1 VDRPSRALA
10 EATVTSPLDRLRAP
24 SWSPY
29 VGGVALGIVVSISM
43 VGFGHRLSG
52 AGAAQH
58 LSGYVGARIAPDSIY
73 WRHVV
78 PTGLTWDVWVAIGAL
93 LGAFVSSRIEGTFR
107 VRAMPDRGWTEV
119 FGPSVA
125 LRWAIAFFGS
135 VLTELAGGVAGGCTA
150 SLAVSGGAVL
160 APAAFLF
167 MMGMFAGGIPALR
180 LVDALRRRKP

>member
-1 VDRPSRALA
+1 VN
-10 EATVTSPLDRLRAP
+10 LDLRRP

-29 VGGVALGIVVSISM
+29 VGGVALGIVVTISM

-58 LSGYVGARIAPDSIY
+58 LSGLVGAKLAPASMY

-78 PTGLTWDVWVAIGAL
+78 PTGLTWDVWVTIGAL
-93 LGAFVSSRIEGTFR
+93 LGAFVSSRIDGTFAL
-107 VRAMPDRGWTEV
+107 RAMPDRGWTEV
-119 FGPSVA
+119 FGSSVA
-125 LRWAIAFFGS
+125 LRWAIAFVGS
-135 VLTELAGGVAGGCTA
+135 ILTELAGGVAGGCTA

-167 MMGMFAGGIPALR
+167 MMGMFAGGIPTLWI
-180 LVDALRRRKP
+180 VDRIARRRP